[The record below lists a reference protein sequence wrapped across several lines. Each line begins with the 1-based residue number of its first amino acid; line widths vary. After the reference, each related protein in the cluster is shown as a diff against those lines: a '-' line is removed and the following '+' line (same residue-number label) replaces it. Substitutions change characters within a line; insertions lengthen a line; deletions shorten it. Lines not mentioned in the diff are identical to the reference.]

1 MSVYLP
7 VPTSVDVPIDESRDS
22 ASLNSKSQLLGHE
35 EPMHACSPL
44 QQYALQHL
52 PATRNGTHAIS
63 RKPLPNSS
71 TLQHSA
77 TLNRAGPSHA
87 TSEPDENSQLAQS
100 ETISISHDDMGRCR
114 RDIESDQGRQT
125 DSESFI
131 RAAQQDDNLSE
142 HDIRPSAP
150 ARSNA
155 DVPPDARRARPGS
168 SFVHRLWLWE
178 IAASTL
184 SLACRASII
193 GVLSY
198 EQGRRLDQWGLGK
211 GSLTPTVVV
220 SFLGTLAKSACLLV
234 LTEVISQLKWLH
246 FQNRSQKLSDLQLF
260 DNASRGPWGAFQLAS
275 IRNRKTLLA
284 SFASILVVLSL
295 LVDPFI
301 QSVFSQPV
309 ILTPVK
315 GASPGILETRIY
327 DPSFLN
333 ARFGQCYGAASV
345 QSEMQAAILAP
356 IWNATP
362 APSLPCSFERCNWPT
377 LTTLGVCSSC
387 EDLTDTVV
395 PTCVVNP
402 DETFKLID
410 CNYTVPSQD
419 ATFNAVFGI
428 TGGASVRTPYS
439 TIWNSIAGDQWQT
452 TLYDAW
458 NSRKVPSF
466 TESRRA
472 VLSNFTFVKFPPNIT
487 AYDYVKADDTL
498 RTVPPVSQ
506 AMHCTLELCARTFT
520 TPYYANFSA
529 APLVGPRTALVTTR
543 DGTTEGNAAN
553 AFIGLEPASPGQL
566 PEETK
571 FRINY
576 CNYKDIAK
584 YLVDLFTTSMSTT
597 GVVGTTNDS
606 STSGTNQQIRQRITP
621 RLGLAFSQ
629 FDNIAELMDEVANSM
644 TEAFRTS
651 ANNTVLDGVA
661 MSSVTYIEIT
671 WPPLIL
677 PISLVL
683 MTFTMLIVMI
693 IRNNQRGMPI
703 WKSSSLALLF
713 HELSGWDSSK
723 TTATGPEEVEERAD
737 SMRTRVTNGGGKLL
751 FSKAE

>member
-22 ASLNSKSQLLGHE
+22 ASLNFKSQLLSHE
-35 EPMHACSPL
+35 ETIHACSPL
-44 QQYALQHL
+44 QQYELQHL
-52 PATRNGTHAIS
+52 PPTKNGTHAMS
-63 RKPLPNSS
+63 RKPLPTSS
-71 TLQHSA
+71 TLQRSA
-77 TLNRAGPSHA
+77 TLNGAGPSHA
-87 TSEPDENSQLAQS
+87 TSEPNENNQPTQN
-100 ETISISHDDMGRCR
+100 ETRRISHDEIGRLR
-114 RDIESDQGRQT
+114 RDIESDQGCQT

-131 RAAQQDDNLSE
+131 RAAQQHDNLSE
-142 HDIRPSAP
+142 HDIRPSPSAQ
-150 ARSNA
+150 SNA
-155 DVPPDARRARPGS
+155 DVPPDTRRARPGS

-178 IAASTL
+178 IAASAR
-184 SLACRASII
+184 SLACMASII
-193 GVLSY
+193 GILSY

-246 FQNRSQKLSDLQLF
+246 FQNR
-260 DNASRGPWGAFQLAS
+260 
-275 IRNRKTLLA
+275 NRKTMLA

-315 GASPGILETRIY
+315 GVSPGILETRVY

-345 QSEMQAAILAP
+345 QSEIQAAILTP
-356 IWNATP
+356 IISKATP

-377 LTTLGVCSSC
+377 LITLGVCSSC
-387 EDLTDTVV
+387 ENLTDTVV
-395 PTCVVNP
+395 PTCVLNP
-402 DETFKLID
+402 DESLKLID

-439 TIWNSIAGDQWQT
+439 TIWNSTAGDQWQT
-452 TLYDAW
+452 ILNDSW
-458 NSRKVPSF
+458 NPRTVPSF

-472 VLSNFTFVKFPPNIT
+472 VLSNFTFVKFPPNTT
-487 AYDYVKADDTL
+487 AYDYVKADGTL
-498 RTVPPVSQ
+498 RTVPSVSQ

-543 DGTTEGNAAN
+543 DGTTEGNAGRV
-553 AFIGLEPASPGQL
+553 FIGLKPTSPGEL

-584 YLVDLFTTSMSTT
+584 YLVDLFTTSISTT
-597 GVVGTTNDS
+597 GVAGTTNDS
-606 STSGTNQQIRQRITP
+606 STSGSNQQIRQHVTP
-621 RLGLAFSQ
+621 GLGLVFSQ
-629 FDNIAELMDEVANSM
+629 INNIAELMDKVADSM

-651 ANNTVLDGVA
+651 ASSTVLDGVG

-671 WPPLIL
+671 WPPMIL
-677 PISLVL
+677 PMGLVL

-693 IRNNQRGMPI
+693 IHNNQRGMPI

-713 HELSGWDSSK
+713 HELSGWDGSE
-723 TTATGPEEVEERAD
+723 TAASGPEEVEERAK

-751 FSKAE
+751 FSQAK